1 MQFANL
7 QSLKELD
14 GFVRANPDMVIDKL
28 LSSDE
33 TAWCK
38 VRDLVIVPYLQNSR
52 FGQMALDRNI
62 DDDEIFTSVYV
73 QMVHNGQL
81 SRLRAK
87 DRLVDYIKEYARK
100 YIRGHYQIFR
110 KKITECMLDDDGW
123 KNLDSELKDDSSRGC
138 RNVELQERMADII
151 GRLWRTNPKYAYV
164 LVLKSK
170 NLLSSREVKDIF
182 GISSEQNVNKVY
194 ERAKSSVRKELG
206 RHG

>member
-14 GFVRANPDMVIDKL
+14 GFVRANPDMVIDRLL
-28 LSSDE
+28 LSDD

-38 VRDLVIVPYLQNSR
+38 IRNLVIVPYLQNSR

-62 DDDEIFTSVYV
+62 DKDEIFTSVYV

-87 DRLVDYIKEYARK
+87 YRLVDYIKEYVRK
-100 YIRGHYQIFR
+100 YVRGRYQIFR
-110 KKITECMLDDDGW
+110 KKITECMLDDEGW
-123 KNLDSELKDDSSRGC
+123 NNLDTKRPAHSGSEN

-151 GRLWRTNPKYAYV
+151 GRLWTTNPKYAYV

-182 GISSEQNVNKVY
+182 CISSEQNVNKVY
-194 ERAKSSVRKELG
+194 ERAKASVRKELG
-206 RHG
+206 KHG